1 MSLKIDYSIN
11 NWLKDIS
18 LEKEKDYLNKLLNL
32 GYQVSNISNI
42 SINPESSI
50 LEPITKKVS
59 DINSNCLN
67 TYTEMLHSLEIYK
80 SNTEYIKDKIKNLDS
95 NLNEN
100 IDKHNENNRIQYQH
114 LSEVIN
120 KLTGDINTSSIKGKI
135 GENFIE
141 NLLNSSFGDDTV
153 EVTASTGHEADI
165 HLHST
170 EYPTILIESKLY
182 KNAVNSKEVEKFYN
196 DLNNTSID
204 YGIFV
209 SLTSPIMC
217 HRRLEYK
224 ELNGKHI
231 IFIPNS
237 GFDSLNIIYG
247 VLFLRHIYSMNL
259 KNNKI
264 SSELIDEKCSII
276 YNSLDNLDV
285 IFENISKIKNDTIKS
300 KGIIENQI
308 NNLIST
314 VLESEIMIKN
324 LINKMKKNISKS
336 LSELNDNY
344 EIIDSNSLDTII
356 NEFIESD
363 NKIFSIVGQTF
374 LFLKDS
380 KYDICKDIENENK
393 YLITKDGIKCCDLK
407 IGKTRATYDFINIG
421 LKYDIRNNTD
431 ITKFKKIIDCL

>member
-50 LEPITKKVS
+50 LEPINKKVS

-141 NLLNSSFGDDTV
+141 NLLNSSSGDDTV

-165 HLHST
+165 H
-170 EYPTILIESKLY
+170 
-182 KNAVNSKEVEKFYN
+182 
-196 DLNNTSID
+196 
-204 YGIFV
+204 
-209 SLTSPIMC
+209 
-217 HRRLEYK
+217 
-224 ELNGKHI
+224 
-231 IFIPNS
+231 
-237 GFDSLNIIYG
+237 
-247 VLFLRHIYSMNL
+247 
-259 KNNKI
+259 
-264 SSELIDEKCSII
+264 
-276 YNSLDNLDV
+276 
-285 IFENISKIKNDTIKS
+285 
-300 KGIIENQI
+300 
-308 NNLIST
+308 
-314 VLESEIMIKN
+314 
-324 LINKMKKNISKS
+324 
-336 LSELNDNY
+336 
-344 EIIDSNSLDTII
+344 
-356 NEFIESD
+356 
-363 NKIFSIVGQTF
+363 
-374 LFLKDS
+374 
-380 KYDICKDIENENK
+380 
-393 YLITKDGIKCCDLK
+393 
-407 IGKTRATYDFINIG
+407 
-421 LKYDIRNNTD
+421 
-431 ITKFKKIIDCL
+431 